1 MPLIVEVNL
10 LAVLVAAVASMVIG
24 FLWYS
29 QFLFGKQWM
38 ALSGLDEKKMKGMK
52 MGANKAYLFSF
63 IGALVMADVL
73 AHASVFSAYYFSE
86 LPKLTAYLMTSFWSW
101 LGFVMPVQA
110 GMVLFG
116 DKPFRLFLL
125 NTGYQLVSLIVMGL
139 VLALM

>member
-1 MPLIVEVNL
+1 MPTEVAVNL
-10 LAVLVAAVASMVIG
+10 VAVLLAGITSMVVG
-24 FLWYS
+24 FIWYGP
-29 QFLFGKQWM
+29 LFGKKWM
-38 ALSGLDEKKMKGMK
+38 SLMKLDEKKMKEMK

-73 AHASVFSAYYFSE
+73 AHASVFAAYYFSE

-139 VLALM
+139 VLALL